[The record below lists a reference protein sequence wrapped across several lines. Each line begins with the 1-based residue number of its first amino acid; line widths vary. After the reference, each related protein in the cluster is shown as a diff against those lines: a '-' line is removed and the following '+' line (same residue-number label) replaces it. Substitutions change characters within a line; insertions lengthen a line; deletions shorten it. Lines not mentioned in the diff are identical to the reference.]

1 MMKKLLNIVTFD
13 NFVKYVLF
21 QFMAFHIFYSAL
33 NGGEGS
39 MIDVKS
45 WIPFMVFVGMLSI
58 VGVSEFIHHRNSK
71 NEG

>member
-1 MMKKLLNIVTFD
+1 MKKFLNIVTFE
-13 NFVKYVLF
+13 NFVKYVMV

-39 MIDVKS
+39 IMDIHS
-45 WIPFMVFVGMLSI
+45 WIPFMVFVGMLI
-58 VGVSEFIHHRNSK
+58 VVGLSEFIRHRDSK